1 MSSQWWDLCLFFP
14 PLLCGSAET
23 KTLSS
28 IQTLS
33 HAHLSAWA
41 LPCLSLVDEV
51 YQWDTVLFDA
61 FFLDFSCRYH
71 PNNQKTCPDHCSRQ
85 FFTQC
90 HRSGNLWLNSF
101 PPKLFICLVS
111 SCRTCSGLAWIC
123 CHTQLLTACLIILIL
138 KCSNG
143 AATGHLLC
151 IPPGLQLALVT
162 TLVFTCR
169 FLCSFM
175 LVVNCFHH
183 CSPLFLAVITHA
195 SSIITLFQHLCQRRR
210 YHQAKLLQTVE
221 RCSSNSLLWIMNSPT
236 LISDSVCMHVFFHT
250 EHQICIFTCRQ
261 LCTGL
266 VWIWIYFMKT

>member
-1 MSSQWWDLCLFFP
+1 MVGFMPFSP
-14 PLLCGSAET
+14 PLLCGSAKT

-41 LPCLSLVDEV
+41 LPCLSLVDKV

-61 FFLDFSCRYH
+61 FFLDFSCKYH

-101 PPKLFICLVS
+101 PPELFICLVS
-111 SCRTCSGLAWIC
+111 SCRTCSGLAWIF

-143 AATGHLLC
+143 AATGHLLYILLVYSWLLSPPWC
-151 IPPGLQLALVT
+151 LHAGFCVRSCLWWNFFITAPHYSWLSLHIPVVLLHCFSICANEGGT
-162 TLVFTCR
+162 TRPNYYRL
-169 FLCSFM
+169 LKG
-175 LVVNCFHH
+175 VVQTH
-183 CSPLFLAVITHA
+183 C
-195 SSIITLFQHLCQRRR
+195 C
-210 YHQAKLLQTVE
+210 E
-221 RCSSNSLLWIMNSPT
+221 LWI
-236 LISDSVCMHVFFHT
+236 
-250 EHQICIFTCRQ
+250 HQ
-261 LCTGL
+261 L
-266 VWIWIYFMKT
+266 